1 VADQENKGPGG
12 PDGPDEGDEEL
23 KLEELSDE
31 IIERYDPR
39 RLLKTISKRAGR
51 GEPLDWTT
59 RNYFERKLGV
69 DLGDVRVHRGDLAHE
84 VTRQKNAEALTVG
97 TTKQILMSRSGDR
110 SPLGRSGRS
119 LLAHELTH
127 VAQDKKRLHPKS
139 IGETTGPFTLEDE
152 REAEE
157 AEAAEEAAWDMPAS
171 SGVKPKRELTEAEYL
186 QILKDSITMRVLELF
201 EADHMVAK
209 MRMGGNKG
217 KFRP

>member
-1 VADQENKGPGG
+1 MADHDDKGPGG
-12 PDGPDEGDEEL
+12 PEGPDESDL
-23 KLEELSDE
+23 DINLEELSDE
-31 IIERYDPR
+31 IIKRYDPQ
-39 RLLKTISKRAGR
+39 RLMKTISKRAGR

-84 VTRQKNAEALTVG
+84 VTRQKGAEALTIG

-110 SPLGRSGRS
+110 SPLGKSGRG

-139 IGETTGPFTLEDE
+139 IGEQVFSQADE
-152 REAEE
+152 AEAELAEAEE
-157 AEAAEEAAWDMPAS
+157 ERAHELGAS
-171 SGVKPKRELTEAEYL
+171 SGVKPKRGLTEAEYL
-186 QILKDSITMRVLELF
+186 EILQESIIMRVLELF
-201 EADHMVAK
+201 EGDHMVSK
-209 MRMGGNKG
+209 MRLGGSKG